1 MIKNI
6 IFDLG
11 GVLIT
16 IDQKEAVRRFQELG
30 LKDAEERLNPY
41 TQSGIFGDLEI
52 GKITAKEFRSKLS
65 DIIGRQLTTEECTH
79 AWLGY
84 HKELPQRNI
93 EILKQLRSKDY
104 RILLLSNTNPFM
116 QSWVEK
122 ENYADGHPLSFYFD
136 ALYRSY
142 EVKMMKPDELFFR
155 FVLSQEEILPE
166 ETLFVD
172 DGPRNCA
179 AASELGI
186 KTFCPVNSAD
196 WTGEIPQYLNKRE
209 SK

>member
-16 IDQKEAVRRFQELG
+16 IDQQEAVRRFRDLG
-30 LKDAEERLNPY
+30 LPDAEERLNPY

-52 GKITAKEFRSKLS
+52 GKITAEQFRRSLS
-65 DIIGRQLTTEECTH
+65 EITGRPLTAEDCTH

-84 HKELPQRNI
+84 HKELPPRNI
-93 EILKQLRSKDY
+93 RMLQQLRAEGY

-116 QSWVEK
+116 QGWVESR
-122 ENYADGHPLSFYFD
+122 NYADGHPLSFYFD

-142 EVKMMKPDELFFR
+142 EVKMMKPNEAFFQY
-155 FVLSQEEILPE
+155 VLDNEHIRPG

-179 AASELGI
+179 AAAGLGI
-186 KTFCPVNSAD
+186 RTFCPINGSD
-196 WTGEIPQYLNKRE
+196 WTQEIRQYLDKPTA
-209 SK
+209 

>member
-16 IDQKEAVRRFQELG
+16 IDQQEAVRRFRELG
-30 LKDAEERLNPY
+30 LADAEERLNPY

-52 GKITAKEFRSKLS
+52 GKISAEQFRSSLS
-65 DIIGRQLTTEECTH
+65 ELVGHPLTVEDCTH

-84 HKELPQRNI
+84 HKELPTRNI
-93 EILKQLRSKDY
+93 KMLQQLRAEGY
-104 RILLLSNTNPFM
+104 RLLLLSNTNPFM
-116 QSWVEK
+116 QSWVESG
-122 ENYADGHPLSFYFD
+122 NYADGHPLSFYFD

-142 EVKMMKPDELFFR
+142 EVKMMKPDKAFFQY
-155 FVLSQEEILPE
+155 VLDNEHIRPE

-179 AASELGI
+179 AASMLGI
-186 KTFCPVNSAD
+186 KAFCPINGSD
-196 WTGEIPQYLNKRE
+196 WTQEIRQYLDKPTA
-209 SK
+209 